1 MGTIRPINTSELTP
15 HWDKILFGIELS
27 LIGILFRQLPQ
38 NRKLWQHSRVSWST
52 RSASL
57 FPPLQ
62 PDTPQWRAAGV
73 FTQSHMRRSQN
84 LTPPSCNIPHILKYI
99 YATLL
104 ESPSP
109 SQNVP
114 PFKQQYAMLYASI
127 CDPPEYT
134 PPSHNLPL
142 LFRDYVRCLRIP

>member
-1 MGTIRPINTSELTP
+1 MVGTIRLINTSELTP

-62 PDTPQWRAAGV
+62 PDTPQWRTAGV
-73 FTQSHMRRSQN
+73 ITQSQSGD
-84 LTPPSCNIPHILKYI
+84 LEIL
-99 YATLL
+99 
-104 ESPSP
+104 
-109 SQNVP
+109 Q
-114 PFKQQYAMLYASI
+114 ASR
-127 CDPPEYT
+127 P
-134 PPSHNLPL
+134 
-142 LFRDYVRCLRIP
+142 